1 MLESYFEAI
10 RYFKK
15 IINYQSEETSCLAY
29 TWDGLV
35 LEVWNIP
42 SINRCDLGHQFPYIK
57 PRGRNR
63 FHHLIL
69 YQPLRS
75 DDIFQRL
82 CAFFFN
88 LNQVF
93 RSQRPLTKEQQYNR
107 QDYTQVC
114 LICIYFFG
122 LIRNMPRQ
130 LTTTKTSHEEWT
142 HIFSVSIVFIPNS
155 LTLSNASELRLQ
167 LPLAKVSSE
176 ILTSLTRSIRNWII
190 E

>member
-1 MLESYFEAI
+1 MWTPLFRPYVSWRIFPAISLQLLQFFRFCMTLIIMVSMLESYFEAI

-15 IINYQSEETSCLAY
+15 IINYQSEGTSCLAY

-42 SINRCDLGHQFPYIK
+42 WINRCDLGHQFPYIK

-93 RSQRPLTKEQQYNR
+93 RSQRPLTKKNNKTGKI
-107 QDYTQVC
+107 TQVC

-122 LIRNMPRQ
+122 LIR
-130 LTTTKTSHEEWT
+130 
-142 HIFSVSIVFIPNS
+142 
-155 LTLSNASELRLQ
+155 
-167 LPLAKVSSE
+167 
-176 ILTSLTRSIRNWII
+176 
-190 E
+190 

>member
-15 IINYQSEETSCLAY
+15 IINYQSEERSCLAY

-88 LNQVF
+88 LNQIF

-107 QDYTQVC
+107 QDYTGMSDFH
-114 LICIYFFG
+114 LFLWFD
-122 LIRNMPRQ
+122 
-130 LTTTKTSHEEWT
+130 
-142 HIFSVSIVFIPNS
+142 
-155 LTLSNASELRLQ
+155 TL
-167 LPLAKVSSE
+167 
-176 ILTSLTRSIRNWII
+176 RSILLSGCPPKSGRVSLGSWVNLPFIFCEWKGLNVKWLKSN
-190 E
+190 

>member
-1 MLESYFEAI
+1 MWTPLFRPYVSWRLFPAISLQLLQFFGFCMTLIIMVSMLESYFDAI

-63 FHHLIL
+63 FYHLIL

-75 DDIFQRL
+75 DDIFHRL

-107 QDYTQVC
+107 QDYTGMSD
-114 LICIYFFG
+114 LHLFLWFD
-122 LIRNMPRQ
+122 
-130 LTTTKTSHEEWT
+130 
-142 HIFSVSIVFIPNS
+142 
-155 LTLSNASELRLQ
+155 TL
-167 LPLAKVSSE
+167 
-176 ILTSLTRSIRNWII
+176 RSILLSCR
-190 E
+190 